1 MASLPFFHEASPAWQ
16 HPHSSD
22 NDPGGTHKLKKP
34 VAPPNALSKSEDEA
48 SQTRVPGLQDTFA
61 SKARTIEEAKQQ
73 FDRLKL
79 NVDL

>member
-22 NDPGGTHKLKKP
+22 DGPGGTQKLKRP
-34 VAPPNALSKSEDEA
+34 VAPPNAPSKSEHEA
-48 SQTRVPGLQDTFA
+48 SQTKVPRLHDTFA
-61 SKARTIEEAKQQ
+61 LKAQSIEEAKQQ
-73 FDRLKL
+73 VDRLKL